1 MERPQPNSSKTL
13 SILLHCIVIIGTVFR
28 MEYFLA
34 DIAIQGRI
42 RSGEYPFVVGVLDGP
57 RGMPRGIAV
66 EVGQTSDGFA
76 TWKLKVGGS
85 DVPGR
90 FVIDDGRF
98 VPVEFDSGSNQ
109 ASDHASSQTPFVS
122 MSSTWQRAVAAPAQ
136 RMSQSSPTRNDLTH
150 EHHPSVIV
158 KFRGIAVREPERS
171 FDGKLPAVVIAGEP
185 EKNRSAV
192 V

>member
-1 MERPQPNSSKTL
+1 
-13 SILLHCIVIIGTVFR
+13 
-28 MEYFLA
+28 MEYFFA

-109 ASDHASSQTPFVS
+109 ASDHAYFPKAFVS
-122 MSSTWQRAVAAPAQ
+122 IASMWQRTAASPAQ
-136 RMSQSSPTRNDLTH
+136 RMSQNSPTRNDLTH
-150 EHHPSVIV
+150 EHHPSVIAM
-158 KFRGIAVREPERS
+158 FRGIAVREPERS
-171 FDGKLPAVVIAGEP
+171 FDGKQSAVVIEGEP